1 MGSNFKS
8 KNLMKKFFLKNLSI
22 ILFIFIPIIF
32 LWHPNWLGFLG
43 IQPYWPLFWLLP
55 WSMINGSING
65 LIFGLFLGL
74 ILDSLT
80 QDSGFSQMPGL
91 ILCGVWFGRIKIH
104 SDILIGHFRYGLIC
118 SLGSF
123 LCGTLYFLQILFKNF
138 SDSTFLLFIPGV
150 QNILAEVFLT
160 GFFAPLICSQ
170 LLRIF
175 KSFKGK
181 SIIINFAKK

>member
-1 MGSNFKS
+1 MNKFFT
-8 KNLMKKFFLKNLSI
+8 KNLTLVF
-22 ILFIFIPIIF
+22 FIFVPIIF

-43 IQPYWPLFWLLP
+43 GQPYWPLFWLLP

-65 LIFGLFLGL
+65 IIFGFFLGL

-80 QDSGFSQMPGL
+80 MNTNFTQIPGL
-91 ILCGVWFGRIKIH
+91 IICGFWFGRIKIH

-118 SLGSF
+118 TFGSF
-123 LCGTLYFLQILFKNF
+123 LCGTIYFFQILFKNF
-138 SDSTFLLFIPGV
+138 SDSSFSLFIPSL

-170 LLRIF
+170 LLRLF
-175 KSFKGK
+175 KFSRRKGY
-181 SIIINFAKK
+181 S

>member
-8 KNLMKKFFLKNLSI
+8 KDKVNKFFTKQLC
-22 ILFIFIPIIF
+22 ILFFILIPIIF

-43 IQPYWPLFWLLP
+43 VQPYWPLFWLLP
-55 WSMINGSING
+55 WSMIHGSING

-80 QDSGFSQMPGL
+80 LDNNFTQIPGL
-91 ILCGVWFGRIKIH
+91 VLCGFLFGRIKLH
-104 SDILIGHFRYGLIC
+104 SDILVGHFRYGLIC
-118 SLGSF
+118 SFGSF
-123 LCGTLYFLQILFKNF
+123 LCGTFYFLQILFKNF
-138 SDSTFLLFIPGV
+138 SDNTFLLFIPSV

-175 KSFKGK
+175 KS
-181 SIIINFAKK
+181 SSKKI

>member
-1 MGSNFKS
+1 MY
-8 KNLMKKFFLKNLSI
+8 KFFTNNSSLI
-22 ILFIFIPIIF
+22 CFIFIPIIF
-32 LWHPNWLGFLG
+32 LWHPSWLGFLG

-65 LIFGLFLGL
+65 LVFGFFLGL

-80 QDSGFSQMPGL
+80 LDSYFTQIPGL
-91 ILCGVWFGRIKIH
+91 VLCGFIFGRIKFH
-104 SDILIGHFRYGLIC
+104 SNILIEHFRYGLIC

-123 LCGTLYFLQILFKNF
+123 LCGSIYFLQILFKNL
-138 SDSTFLLFIPGV
+138 SDSNFLLFIPSV

-160 GFFAPLICSQ
+160 GLFAPLICSQ

-175 KSFKGK
+175 KYSGRKLQ
-181 SIIINFAKK
+181 